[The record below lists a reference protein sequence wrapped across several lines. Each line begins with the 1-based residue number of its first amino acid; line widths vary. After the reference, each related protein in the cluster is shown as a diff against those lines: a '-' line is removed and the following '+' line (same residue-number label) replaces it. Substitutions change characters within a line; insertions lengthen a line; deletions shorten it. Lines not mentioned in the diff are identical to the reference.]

1 MKGGV
6 DFGKAGGGEAAPTPS
21 HAAHLRDAH
30 PTHAYKLFSQHP
42 PPTTSP
48 STHNQHPQPLSPFP
62 DTHLLPC
69 PVPPDPNTPPPPRP
83 AQPHN
88 PPPFSPSPL
97 TQRPPHTLSHPSPP
111 HTLSS
116 PHTPFPFNTHLQGVC
131 LQKVDP
137 AGGRASS
144 QQIRSRGIA
153 KGTRLLHRPRLLS
166 WTPKPRPAKPRGAGC
181 SWRA

>member
-21 HAAHLRDAH
+21 HAAHLHDPH

-48 STHNQHPQPLSPFP
+48 NTHNQHPQPLSPSLTP
-62 DTHLLPC
+62 TPHPHLALPTLTTL
-69 PVPPDPNTPPPPRP
+69 P
-83 AQPHN
+83 
-88 PPPFSPSPL
+88 PSPL
-97 TQRPPHTLSHPSPP
+97 TQCPPHTLSCPRSQFHSLSP

-116 PHTPFPFNTHLQGVC
+116 PHNPSSFNTHLQGVC
-131 LQKVDP
+131 PQKVDP

-181 SWRA
+181 PWRD